1 MTLLAIFLTLKITKM
16 AKKSSEQK
24 VSKTREELVEENR
37 RLQALKRSM
46 CIEQR
51 YLRWATRDLKK
62 RIEEKTQQRDYLLYL
77 RAQRD
82 EALALDFANPA

>member
-1 MTLLAIFLTLKITKM
+1 M
-16 AKKSSEQK
+16 AKKSSKEK
-24 VSKTREELVEENR
+24 DSKNKDELVEENR

-51 YLRWATRDLKK
+51 YLRWETRDLKK

>member
-1 MTLLAIFLTLKITKM
+1 M
-16 AKKSSEQK
+16 AKKQK
-24 VSKTREELVEENR
+24 VSKNRDELVEENR

-51 YLRWATRDLKK
+51 NLRWETRDLKK

>member
-16 AKKSSEQK
+16 AKKSSKEK
-24 VSKTREELVEENR
+24 DSKNKDELVEENR

-51 YLRWATRDLKK
+51 NLRWETRDLKK

-77 RAQRD
+77 RAQRN